1 MKIVERMKD
10 RMREG
15 IRSFLQ
21 IQPATGQTIV
31 ITENMDYDAN
41 AIKNRIWYRG
51 DAREI
56 NQLYHQ
62 VGDNSL
68 QCFWSAV
75 PTIGRELR
83 KIHTGL
89 PGIIVDSFVNIIMTE
104 YNDITIDA
112 KYEDVWKAIDK
123 ENKLKELIG
132 KIVKDCLIVGDGAVK
147 LSYDSQ
153 ISEYPIIEWIPGE
166 QVEFTYERGRF
177 REAVFKSYHKVGMK
191 RLELQ
196 EVYGFGY
203 VEYHLYDRE
212 REIPLTMLEN
222 GADLVN
228 IQFDKTI
235 CLAVP
240 MKIFDSD
247 KYDNRGR
254 SIFDN
259 KTEDFDALDES
270 WSQWMQALR
279 EGRPTK
285 YIPESL
291 LPRNPED
298 GTLLRANAFDNQ
310 YIGTDAALGEGQ
322 QQKIELEQPNIPHDS
337 YLSTYIT
344 ALDLCLQ
351 GLISPSTLGIDV
363 KKLDNAEAQRE
374 KEKTTLYTRGK
385 IIDMLQEKIPEVVN
399 NVFKMMAILQN
410 APIEEIEA
418 SLEFGEYAN
427 PSFESQIETLGKG
440 KTDGIMSNEAIVD
453 ELYGDTKDEEWKK
466 EEIARLNRNDGFET
480 EETAAG
486 DDLILMQDL
495 QNGGDHDESKGSE
508 QGMENVNQGV

>member
-1 MKIVERMKD
+1 MKLVERMKN
-10 RMREG
+10 RMIEG
-15 IRSFLQ
+15 IKSFLQ

-75 PTIGRELR
+75 PTTGREIR

-104 YNDITIDA
+104 YNNITIDP
-112 KYEDVWKAIDK
+112 KYEDTWKSIDK

-132 KIVKDCLIVGDGAVK
+132 KIVKDCLVVGDGAVK
-147 LSYDSQ
+147 LSYDPQ
-153 ISEYPIIEWIPGE
+153 ISEYPIIEWVSGE
-166 QVEFTYERGRF
+166 RVDFTYERGRF

-191 RLELQ
+191 RLELR

-203 VEYHLYDRE
+203 VEYHLYDGKRE
-212 REIPLTMLEN
+212 VPVTMLEN
-222 GADLVN
+222 VADLVN
-228 IQFDKTI
+228 TVFDESF

-240 MKIFDSD
+240 MRIFESD
-247 KYDNRGR
+247 KYENRGR

-285 YIPESL
+285 YIPEGL

-310 YIGTDAALGEGQ
+310 YIETDAAIGEGQ
-322 QQKIELEQPNIPHDS
+322 QQKIDLEQPDIPHDS
-337 YLSTYIT
+337 YLTTYIT

-399 NVFKMMAILQN
+399 MVFKMMATLQEN
-410 APIEEIEA
+410 PLEEIEA

-453 ELYGDTKDEEWKK
+453 ELYGDTKDEEWKR

-480 EETAAG
+480 EEPAAG
-486 DDLILMQDL
+486 DDLVLVQDL
-495 QNGGDHDESKGSE
+495 QNGGDHDESKGSK
-508 QGMENVNQGV
+508 QGMEDVNQGV

>member
-1 MKIVERMKD
+1 M
-10 RMREG
+10 
-15 IRSFLQ
+15 
-21 IQPATGQTIV
+21 
-31 ITENMDYDAN
+31 
-41 AIKNRIWYRG
+41 
-51 DAREI
+51 
-56 NQLYHQ
+56 
-62 VGDNSL
+62 
-68 QCFWSAV
+68 
-75 PTIGRELR
+75 
-83 KIHTGL
+83 
-89 PGIIVDSFVNIIMTE
+89 
-104 YNDITIDA
+104 
-112 KYEDVWKAIDK
+112 
-123 ENKLKELIG
+123 
-132 KIVKDCLIVGDGAVK
+132 
-147 LSYDSQ
+147 
-153 ISEYPIIEWIPGE
+153 
-166 QVEFTYERGRF
+166 
-177 REAVFKSYHKVGMK
+177 
-191 RLELQ
+191 ELQ